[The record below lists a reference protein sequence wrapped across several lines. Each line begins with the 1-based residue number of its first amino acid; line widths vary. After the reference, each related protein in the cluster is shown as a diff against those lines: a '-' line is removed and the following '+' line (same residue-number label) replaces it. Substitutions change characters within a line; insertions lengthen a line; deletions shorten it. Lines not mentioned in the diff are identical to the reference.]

1 MPLISQVGRRHT
13 KVRITLFLIT
23 GVLWLGV
30 VIHLFP
36 VWFSFITSIKS
47 TWETF
52 RVPPTLWAIE
62 PTTLAYRA
70 ILLYPEWVPGSSG
83 LLSAWVYLKNSFI
96 LCGGVIALQIPITAL
111 AAYSVSKL
119 HTPTLSRLLFLFF
132 ISTLL
137 IPYQIS
143 FVPLFLLLKNFP
155 FAFKS
160 IPNIPFTNISFPHY
174 NFLNTY
180 WAVIF
185 PALFSGF
192 NFLLLKGHFDSI
204 PDSLI
209 NAARLD
215 GASEVGIFSRIILPL
230 SKPVFAVV
238 AYFTFSGVWNQFMWP
253 LVVLTEEKMLPF
265 SIYMYRLQSWV
276 GSLGG
281 EAGRLRSMDLEL
293 PPMDWNAVMAASI
306 IQSIPVFIAFIIF
319 REQLMKGIKL
329 RGFK

>member
-1 MPLISQVGRRHT
+1 MPLISEVGRKHRR
-13 KVRITLFLIT
+13 VRITFLLIT
-23 GVLWLGV
+23 GLLWLGV
-30 VIHLFP
+30 LIHLFP

-47 TWETF
+47 FWELYEM
-52 RVPPTLWAIE
+52 PPSLYPKAPTLY
-62 PTTLAYRA
+62 AYKVA
-70 ILLYPEWVPGSSG
+70 FVPELIPLGYHFVPIQ
-83 LLSAWVYLKNSFI
+83 VYIKNSFI
-96 LCGGVIALQIPITAL
+96 LCGGVMALQIPITAL

-132 ISTLL
+132 ISTML

-143 FVPLFLLLKNFP
+143 FIPLFLLLRNFP

-160 IPNIPFTNISFPHY
+160 IPNIPFTNIPFPHY

-238 AYFTFSGVWNQFMWP
+238 AYFTFSATWNQFLWP
-253 LVVLTEEKMLPF
+253 LVVLVKEKMLPL
-265 SIYMYRLQSWV
+265 SVHIYRLQAALEHV
-276 GSLGG
+276 GVGYH
-281 EAGRLRSMDLEL
+281 EL
-293 PPMDWNAVMAASI
+293 DPVEKVGWNAVLALAT

>member
-1 MPLISQVGRRHT
+1 MPLISKVGRGHT

-30 VIHLFP
+30 GIHLFP
-36 VWFSFITSIKS
+36 VWFSFISSIKS
-47 TWETF
+47 TWELL
-52 RVPPTLWAIE
+52 RIPPTLWPEA
-62 PTTLAYRA
+62 P
-70 ILLYPEWVPGSSG
+70 ILRPYIALFHPERLPHATG
-83 LLSAWVYLKNSFI
+83 LFPAWVYLKNSFI

-143 FVPLFLLLKNFP
+143 FIPLFLLLKNFP

-160 IPNIPFTNISFPHY
+160 IPNIPFTNIPFPHY

-265 SIYMYRLQSWV
+265 SIYMYRLQMWMAGSEEQLGLLEHEW
-276 GSLGG
+276 SLG
-281 EAGRLRSMDLEL
+281 
-293 PPMDWNAVMAASI
+293 WNVIMAAAI
-306 IQSIPVFIAFIIF
+306 LQSIPVFIAFIIF